1 MYDSVLILLLSYG
14 HHDLFN
20 QVFCI
25 LNNISFD
32 TLTHYNVYKCYRIL
46 TGQSR
51 RKSGETG
58 NIWYR
63 RHKTETKNPTTPYVL
78 ESTISACPF
87 WGYMAYFVEGFLPPK

>member
-46 TGQSR
+46 TGQS
-51 RKSGETG
+51 SPYNFGGTWPILG
-58 NIWYR
+58 V
-63 RHKTETKNPTTPYVL
+63 KTLYKIGHV
-78 ESTISACPF
+78 
-87 WGYMAYFVEGFLPPK
+87 PPKWAC

>member
-32 TLTHYNVYKCYRIL
+32 TLTHYNVYKCYTEDTRRRQKTQQHRMFWSPLYQHAHFGGTWPIL
-46 TGQSR
+46 
-51 RKSGETG
+51 
-58 NIWYR
+58 
-63 RHKTETKNPTTPYVL
+63 
-78 ESTISACPF
+78 
-87 WGYMAYFVEGFLPPK
+87 